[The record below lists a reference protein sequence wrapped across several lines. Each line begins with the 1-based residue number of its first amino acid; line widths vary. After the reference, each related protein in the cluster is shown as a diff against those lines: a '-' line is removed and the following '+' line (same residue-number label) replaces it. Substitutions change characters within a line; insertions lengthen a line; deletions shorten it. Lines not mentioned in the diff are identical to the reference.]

1 MSRAASLLT
10 GLLNAWALWLAQKP
24 GAGIYFDTA
33 YAAVVCLVL
42 IGLCWLAFHWKLR
55 LRAALPCILLTAVVA
70 VGLGNALSRDV
81 VHIDLVGS
89 ANAPAIVVSQNDT
102 AVVLFRG
109 GASTQY
115 AVENQLARRGVHT
128 VELLADLRTKPESAC
143 TLEAEQTV
151 SAEKLRINTAQ
162 KQKCTPAL
170 VEILRTREGAA
181 VRLTIGNRQF
191 VTLSGKVELA
201 QPLSAQWLLAS
212 PAKPDAV
219 RYENVLA
226 AVRLDARRRRAVFL
240 PQSAAARRA
249 ETALMLCNP
258 GRVWYNNICYKYS
271 TSYSRKGRAVWQRK
285 QNCGSWPTRA
295 VRYIIFIPASGILS
309 GRR

>member
-1 MSRAASLLT
+1 M
-10 GLLNAWALWLAQKP
+10 
-24 GAGIYFDTA
+24 
-33 YAAVVCLVL
+33 L

-109 GASTQY
+109 GASIQY

-151 SAEKLRINTAQ
+151 SAEKLQINTAR

-170 VEILRTREGAA
+170 VEILRTRAGVL

-226 AVRLDARRRRAVFL
+226 LRQYDWMQGGEELCSSLSLRRRGGL
-240 PQSAAARRA
+240 K
-249 ETALMLCNP
+249 LH
-258 GRVWYNNICYKYS
+258 
-271 TSYSRKGRAVWQRK
+271 
-285 QNCGSWPTRA
+285 
-295 VRYIIFIPASGILS
+295 
-309 GRR
+309 